1 MSDIGDGAQR
11 PTLRLLG
18 AEMNETPE
26 PAPEMDAP
34 QDGPAGQ
41 PDDDETPAKPGEI
54 FESSPV
60 TALGTLGQKCF
71 YLDTLGQLI
80 VVARH
85 DKDTMRKIYGGHAA
99 LLEFQFPTR
108 NKEGA
113 ISGWNQEKLASAMT
127 RACTQ
132 KGVWNAEERV
142 RGLGAWRD
150 DDGGL
155 VLHCGQR
162 ILIGGKWCIPGQHQ
176 DYVYPAFEPIPR
188 PLPRAELDFEPGA
201 ELSDLLR
208 TWNWSRGDTDAYL
221 MLGWIV
227 AAIFGGAL
235 KWRPMVWI
243 TGDAATGKSTLQDMM
258 EQVIG
263 GHGALIHSPN
273 LTEPAIRAAVK
284 QASIPVLIDEAE
296 PEPGSQRLTAI
307 IKLARVA
314 ASGGV
319 VMRGSTD
326 HQSHSFTVRNVFG
339 FSSILRPPM
348 LDQDLSR
355 LALLELQPLP
365 RDQPPPEVDPK
376 RMRRIGRALR
386 TRVVIGWKRYH
397 ETLELYRQ
405 ALALSGHNARGADQF
420 GTLLAMADLVMHED
434 VPGPE
439 RLSQWTAKLT
449 ASDVSDQLDRSPD
462 WARWLNHLLGQ
473 PLDAHRGGR
482 RYSVGRWVLA
492 AANLLPEERD
502 PDRNL
507 ARDVLPGYGLKVEG
521 RGNGAQLMIA
531 NRNPSL
537 SLLHKDTHWADGGWS
552 QAAQRVPQ
560 SQRTNPL
567 KFETLQSR
575 AYAIPL
581 QSIPGLLGEEDG
593 VRQHS
598 AQPDPIDP
606 FDPEAI

>member
-1 MSDIGDGAQR
+1 MNDMGNGALR
-11 PTLRLLG
+11 PTLRVLG
-18 AEMNETPE
+18 AEMNEAPDAPPE
-26 PAPEMDAP
+26 PP
-34 QDGPAGQ
+34 QGDGP
-41 PDDDETPAKPGEI
+41 PDDAGATAPGEI
-54 FESSPV
+54 FENSPV
-60 TALGTLGQKCF
+60 TALGTLGGKCF
-71 YLDTLGQLI
+71 YLDMLGQLI
-80 VVARH
+80 VVMRH
-85 DKDTMRKIYGGHAA
+85 DKDTMRKIYGGNAA

-113 ISGWNQEKLASAMT
+113 ISGWNQEKLASAMV

-162 ILIGGKWCIPGQHQ
+162 ILIGGKWQIPGAHQ
-176 DYVYPAFEPIPR
+176 GYVYPAFEPIPR
-188 PLPRAELDFEPGA
+188 PLPKAELDFEPGA
-201 ELSDLLR
+201 ELSELLR
-208 TWNWSRGDTDAYL
+208 TWNWTRGDADAYL

-243 TGDAATGKSTLQDMM
+243 TGDAATGKSTLQEMM

-273 LTEPAIRAAVK
+273 LTEPAIRATVK

-296 PEPGSQRLTAI
+296 PEPGSRRLGDI

-314 ASGGV
+314 ASGGRV
-319 VMRGSTD
+319 LRGSKD
-326 HQSHSFTVRNVFG
+326 HEAHSFTVRNVFG

-365 RDQPPPEVDPK
+365 RDQAPPEVNPA
-376 RMRRIGRALR
+376 RMRKIGRALR
-386 TRVVIGWKRYH
+386 TRVVLGWERYH

-405 ALALSGHNARGADQF
+405 ALTLSGHNARGADQF
-420 GTLLAMADLVMHED
+420 GTLLAMADLVMHDEA
-434 VPGPE
+434 PGPE
-439 RLSQWTAKLT
+439 RLGQWTSKLT

-462 WARWLNHLLGQ
+462 WARWLNHLMGQ

-482 RYSVGRWVLA
+482 RYSVGRWVMA
-492 AANLLPEERD
+492 AANLLKAEQEPFGD
-502 PDRNL
+502 L

-521 RGNGAQLMIA
+521 RGDGAQLMVA

-537 SLLHKDTHWADGGWS
+537 SLLHRDTHWADGGWS

-567 KFETLQSR
+567 RFETLQSR
-575 AYAIPL
+575 GYAIPL
-581 QSIPGLLGEEDG
+581 KSIPGLLGDEKDALQ
-593 VRQHS
+593 RS
-598 AQPDPIDP
+598 ASMLPPDA